1 MNTMA
6 LLGIL
11 AIIYA
16 VMVFFIAAKKP
27 QKIWDMAKIRAF
39 RKVLGEK
46 GTVIFFYI
54 WGAAFAVLGVWLMT
68 K

>member
-1 MNTMA
+1 MNIGA

-11 AIIYA
+11 AILYA
-16 VMVFFIAAKKP
+16 VMVIVIAVKKP
-27 QKIWDMAKIRAF
+27 VKIWNMKKVEGF
-39 RKVLGEK
+39 KKVLGEQ

-54 WGAAFAVLGVWLMT
+54 WGVAFVVLGIWLLM

>member
-11 AIIYA
+11 AILYA
-16 VMVFFIAAKKP
+16 VMVIVIAVKKP
-27 QKIWDMAKIRAF
+27 EKVWNMKKIEAF
-39 RKVLGEK
+39 KKVLGEK

-54 WGAAFAVLGVWLMT
+54 WGAAFAVLGIWLLM